1 MHDQPLASIHAT
13 HAFSLHTEI
22 TMENQPNS
30 PDVSATRNNGILN
43 PTSTSNPDQSPPTC
57 KGKSVALLVI
67 KQEAERYMQ
76 SCPSNQPKIHE
87 KIWTSHSISYPKELW
102 IQL

>member
-22 TMENQPNS
+22 TMENQTNS
-30 PDVSATRNNGILN
+30 LDILN
-43 PTSTSNPDQSPPTC
+43 PTSISNPDESPPTC
-57 KGKSVALLVI
+57 KGKSVALLVR

-87 KIWTSHSISYPKELW
+87 KIWTSHSISYPKGLW